1 MPLYESP
8 AVILRTIRL
17 GEADKIATL
26 FTERFGKVKA
36 VAKGALRPKSRFGG
50 RLEPFSLVRAI
61 FFGKE
66 KTELYRL
73 NSLDML
79 DPFMTLRGDFE
90 KLGRAWV
97 SVELVDA
104 LQREGDENR
113 RGFESLLELWRAL
126 TREERPARMD
136 LLLRL
141 FELRYISGAGFQ
153 PVLDRCSMC
162 RGELEGAEVW
172 FDPVR
177 GGAVCRACA
186 PAAPSAVKTAMGA
199 VRLMA
204 RGLSMPPEKLSRLS
218 AGEEVVAELGG
229 LVRSYVSAHVRRQMR
244 SESFLSLGSEKDW

>member
-1 MPLYESP
+1 MPLYDSP
-8 AVILRTIRL
+8 AVVLKTIRL

-36 VAKGALRPKSRFGG
+36 AARGALRPKSRFGG

-66 KTELYRL
+66 RTELYRL

-79 DPFMTLRGDFE
+79 DPFMALRGDFE
-90 KLGRAWV
+90 RLGRAWV

-104 LQREGDENR
+104 LQLEGDENR
-113 RGFESLLELWRAL
+113 RGFDSLLGLWRAL
-126 TREERPARMD
+126 EREARPERMD

-141 FELRYISGAGFQ
+141 FELRYVSGAGFQ
-153 PVLDRCSMC
+153 PVLDRCSVC
-162 RGELEGAEVW
+162 RGALEGTEVW

-177 GGAVCRACA
+177 GGAVCAPCA
-186 PAAPSAVKTAMGA
+186 PGAPSAVKTAMGA

-204 RGLSMPPEKLSRLS
+204 MGLSMPREKLSRLW
-218 AGEEVVAELGG
+218 AGEEVVAELGA
-229 LVRSYVSAHVRRQMR
+229 LVRGYVSAHVRRRMR
-244 SESFLSLGSEKDW
+244 SESFLGLGSEGG